1 MKVRTT
7 VDDASGEEWQGAV
20 GSLTSLWDEDD
31 LEYNPNTTGAIVCV
45 GKEVR
50 QEVMNLL
57 EEAGIPKEQ
66 IVSWEY

>member
-45 GKEVR
+45 DKEAR
-50 QEVMNLL
+50 QEMMNLL